1 MDRVYLCEAAER
13 RWATRFILK
22 AEKKEAG
29 RRGNN
34 GEQHRQHR
42 VWFPPL
48 QAGGKLKFCTI
59 YHVQQLSRAFIKPV
73 FTIATTTNCGKFL
86 RPQIYYELC
95 VSMHFKIMRLFLR
108 IGSSTLQIYNYPW
121 VTCQQT
127 QCSKGNKQ
135 ANSMMNDV
143 FCGEWAVNGMLVM
156 AV

>member
-1 MDRVYLCEAAER
+1 MESN
-13 RWATRFILK
+13 T
-22 AEKKEAG
+22 
-29 RRGNN
+29 GNT
-34 GEQHRQHR
+34 GFGFLHFRQ
-42 VWFPPL
+42 
-48 QAGGKLKFCTI
+48 GGKLKFCTI

-86 RPQIYYELC
+86 RPQIYCELC
-95 VSMHFKIMRLFLR
+95 VLR
-108 IGSSTLQIYNYPW
+108 IGSSTSQIYNYPW

-127 QCSKGNKQ
+127 QCSKGNKPCVKQ